1 MLKIAF
7 LGIPFLIGNATDFL
21 QDGKVVADG
30 IYRIAF
36 IFRDEGLIVVDE
48 LFRQLSESQILDL
61 VFGFDELPE
70 CQPHIDVYKRQDVN
84 SRKNKGAITVKFELS
99 PCFQS

>member
-1 MLKIAF
+1 MLKMAF
-7 LGIPFLIGNATDFL
+7 LGIPFLVGKAADLL

-36 IFRDEGLIVVDE
+36 LFRDECLIVVDE

-61 VFGFDELPE
+61 VLGFDELPE
-70 CQPHIDVYKRQDVN
+70 CQPHIV
-84 SRKNKGAITVKFELS
+84 ITGIS
-99 PCFQS
+99 PF

>member
-1 MLKIAF
+1 MLKMAF
-7 LGIPFLIGNATDFL
+7 LGIPFLVGKAADFL

-36 IFRDEGLIVVDE
+36 IFRDESLIVVDE

-61 VFGFDELPE
+61 VLGFDKLPE
-70 CQPHIDVYKRQDVN
+70 CQPHYSDNRD
-84 SRKNKGAITVKFELS
+84 
-99 PCFQS
+99 